1 MNSTGWK
8 TYLAAAIS
16 ILYGIFIAYY
26 FKDLN
31 QSAIFVIFG
40 LSLLGVRSALTK
52 IIKRLWME
60 FAGLILIGIGANTF
74 INSVWL
80 ILYNAQNKRIER
92 LENLINKLL
101 IKE

>member
-16 ILYGIFIAYY
+16 ILYGIFVAYY

-31 QSAIFVIFG
+31 QSVIFVIFG

-52 IIKRLWME
+52 IIKRL
-60 FAGLILIGIGANTF
+60 
-74 INSVWL
+74 
-80 ILYNAQNKRIER
+80 
-92 LENLINKLL
+92 
-101 IKE
+101 

>member
-1 MNSTGWK
+1 
-8 TYLAAAIS
+8 
-16 ILYGIFIAYY
+16 
-26 FKDLN
+26 
-31 QSAIFVIFG
+31 
-40 LSLLGVRSALTK
+40 
-52 IIKRLWME
+52 ME